1 MCKDVHIFTGW
12 ICLLSQ
18 WCMTVWTIQGS
29 LVLSRAIA
37 VKHLAKRVIAE
48 LERSRIELN
57 AIFSSLLLMEF
68 DIR

>member
-48 LERSRIELN
+48 LERSRIK
-57 AIFSSLLLMEF
+57 
-68 DIR
+68 IRPECNFFILASDGI